1 MKRIT
6 IFTFTA
12 LALSIVGQAFAAKN
26 ASTGEKTETA
36 PNVAV
41 YETSSAAKANY
52 QLDFTLAAEIAMPA
66 VVHVKS
72 TQNLRKTNAQRSPI
86 EEFFW
91 PDMQSEPRIQSPLVA
106 TGSGVIIAA
115 DGYIIT
121 NNHVIE
127 NADEIEISL
136 NDNRIFTAHVVGADP
151 STDLALLKMDGTEF
165 PYLKFGPSD
174 QVKVGQWVLAVG
186 NPFNLNSTVTAGII
200 SAKGR
205 NINILRDKYAIE
217 SFLQTDAAINPGNSG
232 GALVDLNGQLIGIN
246 TAIASPTGSYSGYG
260 FAIPSE
266 IVRKV
271 AADLREYGV
280 VQRGFLGVNI
290 ADVTAELV
298 KEKDL
303 KVSEGVYVSDLL
315 ESGAA
320 KRAGIEK
327 GDVIITIN
335 NVAVKTTSQLQE
347 SIGRAHPGDTIN
359 AVVNRNG
366 KDHKYKVIL
375 TNKSGA
381 TGLVSKDQSNV
392 LDDLGIEVRDLNKEE
407 RAELG
412 LAGGVKVTE
421 IISGRIYKFTDM
433 RTGFVITRIDKSTI
447 SSVEELV
454 SALKDKKGGVMIE
467 GRYPGV
473 AGTIYYAFG
482 M

>member
-1 MKRIT
+1 MKRI
-6 IFTFTA
+6 IICIAAASAGFF
-12 LALSIVGQAFAAKN
+12 VGTTFAAR
-26 ASTGEKTETA
+26 TENSNDQGNQV

-41 YETSSAAKANY
+41 YETASSSKANF
-52 QLDFTLAAEIAMPA
+52 QFDFTHAAEIAMPA

-72 TQNLRKTNAQRSPI
+72 TQNLRKSNAPRSPI

-91 PDMQSEPRIQSPLVA
+91 PDMQSEPRIQSPAVA

-127 NADEIEISL
+127 KADEIEISL
-136 NDNRIFTAHVVGADP
+136 NDNRTFKAKLIGSDP
-151 STDLALLKMDGTEF
+151 STDLALLKMDGTDF
-165 PYLKFGPSD
+165 PFLKFGPSD

-246 TAIASPTGSYSGYG
+246 TAIASPTGTFSGYG

-271 AADLREYGV
+271 AADLREFGV

-290 ADVTAELV
+290 TDVTAELA

-327 GDVIITIN
+327 GDVIISVN
-335 NVAVKTTSQLQE
+335 NVPVKTTSQLQE
-347 SIGRAHPGDTIN
+347 SIGRAHPGDTTTV
-359 AVVNRNG
+359 VVNRNG
-366 KDHKYKVIL
+366 KEHKYGVIL

-381 TGLVSKDQSNV
+381 TSLVSKDQSNL
-392 LDDLGIEVRDLNKEE
+392 LDILGIEVRNLEKEE

-412 LAGGVKVTE
+412 ITGGVKVTE
-421 IISGRIYKFTDM
+421 IISGRIYKYTDM
-433 RTGFVITRIDKSTI
+433 RTGFVITRINQTSI

-467 GRYPGV
+467 GRYPGFD
-473 AGTIYYAFG
+473 GTVYYAFG